1 MMLKRKRTCTAIV
14 LAMLLGSLAGASP
27 ALAAL
32 IDQDWQSPG
41 DAQLLLDTSTG
52 LLWLDHTPTMD
63 ISYDDVTG
71 ALGTGG
77 TFDGFR
83 YATEAEVLHL
93 WTQAGISDTS
103 WEVVNIGEWT
113 AVRDLANRLGTT
125 SLIETSPGGGLIYG
139 SHALGMVDGGDP
151 GLLPDQRW
159 VMEISYLAGGTDTRT
174 SRNHYFRNI
183 SEHDMHYASYLVS
196 VTAVPLPASLWFL
209 ASGLLVLASATR
221 RRQPH
226 HVRHI
231 SR

>member
-1 MMLKRKRTCTAIV
+1 MAIKQRGIRATV
-14 LAMLLGSLAGASP
+14 ALCILLGSLTGANP

-63 ISYDDVTG
+63 ISYNDVTG

-77 TFDGFR
+77 AFDGFR

-93 WTQAGISDTS
+93 WAEAGISDTN

-113 AVRDLANRLGTT
+113 AVRNLANRLGTT
-125 SLIETSPGGGLIYG
+125 SLLETTPEGGLIYG
-139 SHALGMVDGGDP
+139 SHALGMIDGGDP

-174 SRNHYFRNI
+174 SRNHYFRDI

-196 VTAVPLPASLWFL
+196 VTAVPLPGAFWLL
-209 ASGLLVLASATR
+209 ASGLPVLVSIAR

-226 HVRHI
+226 HARHM

>member
-1 MMLKRKRTCTAIV
+1 MTLKQKASCVTVA
-14 LAMLLGSLAGASP
+14 LAMLLGGLTGASP

-32 IDQDWQSPG
+32 VDQDWQSPG

-63 ISYDDVTG
+63 ISYNDVTG

-93 WTQAGISDTS
+93 WAQAGISDTN
-103 WEVVNIGEWT
+103 WEVANIGEWE

-125 SLIETSPGGGLIYG
+125 SLIETTPDGLVYG
-139 SHALGMVDGGDP
+139 SHALGMIDGGDP
-151 GLLPDQRW
+151 GLLPEQRW

-174 SRNHYFRNI
+174 SRNHYFRDI

-196 VTAVPLPASLWFL
+196 VTAIPLPASFWFL
-209 ASGLLVLASATR
+209 ASGLSVLASIAR
-221 RRQPH
+221 KYHPH
-226 HVRHI
+226 HARHI